1 MTLTS
6 ITDPVAAAKALR
18 PQIVA
23 ARDEIDSL
31 RQLPEDLSDAM
42 AKADLFQLYL
52 PCSMGGPE
60 TDPITA
66 FHAVEQ
72 VSIADGSAGWLCFVS
87 SGVSMCAG
95 WVPPSLGQELF
106 GNPPNLRIA
115 GSFRPQGTALAIEGG
130 YRVDGRWDFA
140 SGILHANW
148 LFFNCRVLDKNGP
161 RLLEDGSPVSR
172 MMVMPVSQA
181 TIHENWS
188 VMGLRGTGSNDF
200 SVYDRLIPEERT
212 FVLFSEPL
220 EPGPLYNPRAS
231 MVTTWA
237 LLAADALGMAR
248 GAMKS
253 FLHLANTHG
262 SPTVPTLLQDRTPVQ
277 QAIGEAEA
285 IISCARAYTLD
296 AVGKTWAALC
306 KGKADPGPE
315 ILQGRLAVTHAVRES
330 VRAID
335 LLYHAAGSHA
345 VRKDNDL
352 ERQFRDIHS
361 AVQHIG
367 ALSSNYQYGGQVL
380 LGLPPGASGW

>member
-31 RQLPEDLSDAM
+31 RQLPEDLSNAM
-42 AKADLFQLYL
+42 AKANLFQLYL

-140 SGILHANW
+140 S
-148 LFFNCRVLDKNGP
+148 
-161 RLLEDGSPVSR
+161 
-172 MMVMPVSQA
+172 
-181 TIHENWS
+181 
-188 VMGLRGTGSNDF
+188 
-200 SVYDRLIPEERT
+200 
-212 FVLFSEPL
+212 
-220 EPGPLYNPRAS
+220 
-231 MVTTWA
+231 
-237 LLAADALGMAR
+237 
-248 GAMKS
+248 
-253 FLHLANTHG
+253 
-262 SPTVPTLLQDRTPVQ
+262 
-277 QAIGEAEA
+277 
-285 IISCARAYTLD
+285 
-296 AVGKTWAALC
+296 AVGSF
-306 KGKADPGPE
+306 P
-315 ILQGRLAVTHAVRES
+315 ILYEGVRGNEPRVPDKQS
-330 VRAID
+330 RKSIIPTRRI
-335 LLYHAAGSHA
+335 GS
-345 VRKDNDL
+345 L
-352 ERQFRDIHS
+352 S
-361 AVQHIG
+361 AP
-367 ALSSNYQYGGQVL
+367 S
-380 LGLPPGASGW
+380 PSGIYVNNINIQIL